1 MRAGNSVSLSAQRDR
16 AATVYH
22 SVRGGYAFSPWKRA
36 FRPHLRNPCRYLH
49 QLRQRTGKA
58 ISRISN
64 DYAFTSSASGNKG
77 RLTQQDGYKNNNRPR
92 ITRGLA
98 LEGCPAHPYVFC
110 RKSQSCQHIAALLL
124 YAEESCN
131 ACSTSCTDIPCTW
144 IVPAEAKKP
153 APLVPLA
160 DITFH
165 KYLINKPVKQ
175 KKRRSFDPCENV
187 GVASAEEIQQLR
199 DALSVSTPGLQ
210 WLLYS
215 GVQQLG
221 PAAPV
226 LPIQD
231 DEDLWN
237 ENARDVVAKH
247 MESLPT
253 LTEEERE
260 QVTRSTIGQANNPRW
275 HKERQGRI
283 TASVFS
289 AVIKCVKP
297 EYLVKGILYPSPDA
311 SSEAMRYGRT
321 HEGTAVSAYASLMAA
336 FDTPVEIRETGL
348 HIHPECSFIAA
359 SPDRIVRKDN
369 EEGLLEVKCPASK
382 IGLTPMEAC
391 KDKKFCCEVVDG
403 VVRLKKTHAY
413 FYQVQGQMAVTGHQW
428 CDFVFW
434 TNNTTVANSTH
445 VETIAFDKKFVDG
458 ALLPGLIYFAKHAL
472 FPEVVTGRVRRR
484 RALIARGQ
492 YVSFKKFCKGF
503 YVVEDGPGLKK
514 KLRRLE

>member
-1 MRAGNSVSLSAQRDR
+1 MAEDGSIPFPFPPDGWTENTPPFANLSQDE
-16 AATVYH
+16 V
-22 SVRGGYAFSPWKRA
+22 W
-36 FRPHLRNPCRYLH
+36 RYLH
-49 QLRQRTGKA
+49 RKTDSLRRAHRGWAFKEEGYVRNVRWNTSDD
-58 ISRISN
+58 SRIGLVRGVCLPSMKKAP
-64 DYAFTSSASGNKG
+64 YTVSAWFA
-77 RLTQQDGYKNNNRPR
+77 
-92 ITRGLA
+92 RGTGSVIGGTCSCVA
-98 LEGCPAHPYVFC
+98 G
-110 RKSQSCQHIAALLL
+110 KSQSCQHIAALLL

-165 KYLINKPVKQ
+165 KYLINRPVKQ

-231 DEDLWN
+231 DEDLWS
-237 ENARDVVAKH
+237 ENARDVVEKH

-403 VVRLKKTHAY
+403 LVRLKKTHAY

>member
-1 MRAGNSVSLSAQRDR
+1 MAEDGSIPFPFPPDGWTQNAPPFANLSHDE
-16 AATVYH
+16 V
-22 SVRGGYAFSPWKRA
+22 W
-36 FRPHLRNPCRYLH
+36 RYLH
-49 QLRQRTGKA
+49 RKTDSLRQAHRGWAFKEEGYVRNVRWNTSDD
-58 ISRISN
+58 SRIGLVRGVCLPSMKKAP
-64 DYAFTSSASGNKG
+64 YTVSAWFA
-77 RLTQQDGYKNNNRPR
+77 
-92 ITRGLA
+92 RGTGSVIGGTCSCVA
-98 LEGCPAHPYVFC
+98 G
-110 RKSQSCQHIAALLL
+110 KSQSCQHIAALLI

-165 KYLINKPVKQ
+165 KYLINRPV
-175 KKRRSFDPCENV
+175 
-187 GVASAEEIQQLR
+187 A
-199 DALSVSTPGLQ
+199 
-210 WLLYS
+210 
-215 GVQQLG
+215 
-221 PAAPV
+221 
-226 LPIQD
+226 
-231 DEDLWN
+231 
-237 ENARDVVAKH
+237 
-247 MESLPT
+247 
-253 LTEEERE
+253 
-260 QVTRSTIGQANNPRW
+260 

-311 SSEAMRYGRT
+311 SSEAMLYKRT
-321 HEGTAVSAYASLMAA
+321 LEGTAVSAYASLMAA
-336 FDTPVEIRETGL
+336 FDTPVEIRKTGL

-359 SPDRIVRKDN
+359 SPDRIVMKDN
-369 EEGLLEVKCPASK
+369 EEVKCPASK

-403 VVRLKKTHAY
+403 LVRLKKTHAY

-484 RALIARGQ
+484 SALIARGQ